1 MPSSATIWSAAGF
14 VGLVKAVKRMAEKGR
29 GVKAVEYIC
38 VVVAN
43 EIGALA
49 RQEGTIRIPPTAQ
62 KDAAAA
68 GKPIKPMKAANE
80 LLPGL
85 HADNIES
92 AVDMFDLISS
102 CCCTE
107 TERKYVEMRQAGYTL
122 QEIADEVHTSLS
134 AIYTHEGRPLSAH
147 AEEGRL
153 EARQEGE
160 EMTSSL
166 ETLVRERIKEFEI
179 RDLIASCCTCPKER
193 TFVEM
198 RERPAIG

>member
-1 MPSSATIWSAAGF
+1 MLAPKVAAGDVEARERIIEGNMPLVLSKVEDFIDSLPQYAFLRDDLVSAGF

-29 GVKAVEYIC
+29 GVKAPVEYIC

-134 AIYTHEGRPLSAH
+134 AIYT
-147 AEEGRL
+147 
-153 EARQEGE
+153 
-160 EMTSSL
+160 T
-166 ETLVRERIKEFEI
+166 KE
-179 RDLIASCCTCPKER
+179 DLYRRVLKKAGLKH
-193 TFVEM
+193 VKK
-198 RERPAIG
+198 GKK